1 LCCRPDDRAQTSAAS
16 APIQIGDITA
26 AGSLRTRIESWDW
39 FTGNADN
46 DYTFA
51 GSILGLG
58 FSESRKTFD
67 WQLELALPFLLGLP
81 DDAIAPGAQGQLGFG
96 AQYFAANQATN
107 AAMLFPKQG
116 FVRFNDLGGVSGQS
130 LKLGRMEFL

>member
-1 LCCRPDDRAQTSAAS
+1 MSRCLLILLFICAAGRMIVPAVAQTAVV
-16 APIQIGDITA
+16 PIRIGDVTV
-26 AGSLRTRIESWDW
+26 GWSLRTRIESWDW

-51 GSILGLG
+51 GSILRLG

-67 WQLELALPFLLGLP
+67 WQLEFALPFLFGLP
-81 DDAIAPGAQGQLGFG
+81 DDAIAPGAQGQLGLG

-116 FVRFNDLGGVSGQS
+116 FVRFNDMAGL
-130 LKLGRMEFL
+130 